1 MDGQIV
7 YQVKVD
13 SSRVPSDLNMAASL
27 INNGTKTLVTLGQQA
42 AARIGN
48 ALSSFFAAEGNK
60 MNGMLSSLSGGF
72 NMLSGSTASAAA
84 SLSPLTQGINYLLSL
99 DLNRLLS
106 FFTQMGSAAVSK
118 GAAQVTSIGLGAMA
132 KKRNGMQ
139 SQLNSVPTYRSGKE
153 YIDRDKYAYLHKGEA
168 VLTAAENQTFRS
180 LGGLEG
186 LSLLWE
192 GGTAPMP
199 APAPSQG
206 EISVPAPQPQNVNV
220 TVELDGYQMA
230 KVMATATNEL
240 NRQLNTRVVR

>member
-1 MDGQIV
+1 
-7 YQVKVD
+7 
-13 SSRVPSDLNMAASL
+13 
-27 INNGTKTLVTLGQQA
+27 
-42 AARIGN
+42 
-48 ALSSFFAAEGNK
+48 
-60 MNGMLSSLSGGF
+60 
-72 NMLSGSTASAAA
+72 MLSGSTASAAA

-118 GAAQVTSIGLGAMA
+118 GAAQVASIGLGTMT

-192 GGTAPMP
+192 GGTTPMP
-199 APAPSQG
+199 APPPSQG
-206 EISVPAPQPQNVNV
+206 EISVPVPQPQNVNV